1 MRHSFLHRLLAVC
14 VLLLIGLTTVSAQHR
29 KRPPF
34 DPMKFEADL
43 EQYITTHAGLT
54 PVEAAKFFPVYKEM
68 MKKMRSNFEE
78 MRRFHH
84 VNPKDERACAE
95 SIRKQDQLDIDMK
108 VLQQEY
114 HARFMLMLPA
124 SKVLAIIKAE
134 EQFHRQ
140 AFKRMHK

>member
-1 MRHSFLHRLLAVC
+1 MRLSFFNRLIAVL
-14 VLLLIGLTTVSAQHR
+14 VLMLIGLNTVSAQHK

-34 DPMKFEADL
+34 DPMKFEAEL
-43 EQYITTHAGLT
+43 EQYITINAGLT
-54 PVEAAKFFPVYKEM
+54 PTEAAKFFPVYREM
-68 MKKMRSNFEE
+68 TKKMRSNFDE
-78 MRRFHH
+78 MRRYHQ

-95 SIRKQDQLDIDMK
+95 SIRRQDQLDIDMK

-124 SKVLAIIKAE
+124 SKVLSIIKAE
-134 EQFHRQ
+134 EKFHRQ